1 MDRQK
6 VLSVARELFVKEGY
20 QAVTVRRIANTLG
33 YTHGALYYHFKDK
46 AALIHELL
54 KHDFAYMERK
64 IREVLEKDEIPPL
77 DRLRA
82 CILTFIRFGL
92 EHPHHYQLMF
102 IEKEVTLTV
111 YQLEEANTVF
121 QLLLQ
126 GVLLSKEHLQL
137 SPPNQ
142 LAWLIFL
149 ATHGFISRNILD
161 GGKWPDLEALAE
173 TFVEMILKG
182 LQR

>member
-77 DRLRA
+77 DRL
-82 CILTFIRFGL
+82 
-92 EHPHHYQLMF
+92 HHYQLMF

-182 LQR
+182 RQR